1 MLKKKIFK
9 RKNAYLIDNK
19 KKLYFKKKRK
29 NYE

>member
-19 KKLYFKKKRK
+19 KKLYFKKKK
-29 NYE
+29 EL

>member
-19 KKLYFKKKRK
+19 KKLYFIKKK
-29 NYE
+29 EL

>member
-9 RKNAYLIDNK
+9 RKNAYLIDKK